1 MVSTRKKLFEKFVAM
16 LLIAATILSY
26 FPASVFAEDETNNEE
41 SQYVQFTA
49 NWADG
54 GTAITTEDNIMKNIQ
69 FNISLSG
76 GPVFNNLAIYA
87 EDITEN
93 KNLPTPYISFNKM
106 DYTKVSGDGK
116 SLIYDRSMNSG
127 YSANGNLNLM
137 FGGTNDFSEYDK
149 TIQLTLVGES
159 KLNGETTQI
168 NEVRTF
174 TVHVVPQPI
183 IKEFSSD
190 VTNKLSLKNKNTA
203 MRTSATNWSLSGFS
217 MLTTIDVD
225 SKNETYSNIKLYI
238 DRTTEQDIAK
248 SVLNNATNLSIEVT
262 KDAGYTYNV
271 VRDEDGTTYVEFTRG
286 EQLDS
291 FDENTTKYRAASIEV
306 KFTYRVAE
314 DTTQLGT
321 GSTLVKTNVVADVEG
336 VSTEYSKNG
345 IEYTKGNYS
354 YNVGKEYSLNLWS
367 KNEGSSYSNDYDTWI
382 TGYDRSE
389 SEIIEDAKD
398 GNISLTFSSKA
409 DGYIQVN
416 EEPQN
421 CRLFIYNYNR
431 NNGGRAFLLYKWVDS
446 SGEVIY
452 QGKYNLSNNEMTLK
466 KIKMTYFDMRKTD
479 KVEFYKIDDDV
490 NTATP
495 FFTATSSDDEYIV
508 PEGEELEEYYAVV
521 TGYHGSYYIDYI
533 TLATWDSEWNINLN
547 KVPISE
553 KDITGIGRYQHG
565 EYYQYSKSKIDGSES
580 ISSRPISSDSQG
592 CATVNISHSKKNYYV
607 SYASLGLENYN
618 GDASTFGQL
627 EKGKKININFPTEEE
642 IAEGTR
648 IIRNENAK
656 FYIQLPNEYEYSNFK
671 VALRGNTEGTL
682 YLKEYHTENI
692 GGFQYLVVQLDG
704 IYQGDMMRNVGLTVT
719 HDRRLKT
726 QDVPESLPINVYML
740 TDNAHY
746 LGTTQ
751 VNSNQFE
758 NSNGTIPA
766 VVMMQSQNFFI
777 SESNYILAK
786 TLIYDIRGVG
796 QQPGEDENGNLRISS
811 KNRPLVFEGNQDVT
825 YRSQIEVKEDTLN
838 NVDFMIRLPKE
849 NNTPISTSLYTLDS
863 DMSLELT
870 NFENI
875 EVIKQVNRRTKQKVS
890 NTDYQLLYSTEE
902 NATYNS
908 SFQVLDENTDLS
920 TVKTI
925 RVKFNPDYTITNGQA
940 IYVNYKMK
948 MPAVTVES
956 TENQKKSAA
965 TTAVRYT
972 VLNETDEKI
981 LESTPAYVA
990 TGNPKSDIV
999 LQKKF
1004 QGVQEGN
1011 LPEGVTSLAGIQ
1023 FKLINAN
1030 TQQPLVLTGQTT
1042 AEGVFSTDETGKVT
1056 LTDVP
1061 EGLYI
1066 VEELTEF
1073 DYYDGIDY
1081 TDVLVEQGTTT
1092 PSPVEVVNKRKRADL
1107 IINKTWED
1115 TNTQPY
1121 NDNDVIKFKIT
1132 GQGEEPFTVEKRLDK
1147 ETGTVTFHGVP
1158 YGTYTIEETQGLY
1171 GWYLANEN
1179 LTVDVLQPEVTFEAE
1194 NKIVKGTLV
1203 IEKMMPAE
1211 DDVRDVTLQITGRG
1225 INYVNK
1231 NDEEVKL
1238 DTDLK
1243 LKIRDYCDNTD
1254 ENIRV
1259 DLNDSTKPTK
1269 ATITISNLPAA
1280 TYKVEEVDI
1289 PKIED
1294 TQIEMYKKPSIKR
1307 ATISENGEIARASL
1321 TNNWKTGNL
1330 KIVKTAA
1337 PGVDLTQFKV
1347 VVKLLNSPY
1356 LATYEKTFDIPANGE
1371 LTIPDLYLG
1380 TYSVKEIESDYYI
1393 AKYGRGEQQST
1404 DPITTEILDGQT
1416 SEAYIYNESTY
1427 GYVKIIKTLED
1438 REIDATDKIKFKI
1451 TGKDAVGNDVTE
1463 LDDQGNSVN
1472 GMTREIEIKT
1482 DEVTNKKYGEAIFG
1496 PLQAGGEYQLEEVNT
1511 PEFYRDME
1519 PIKIDIKK
1527 KDIYQDPQVIEIDNK
1542 RQRGN
1547 LEITTK
1553 TVPEGGELTPI
1564 RYEVR
1569 EIKLNDDFSFTQGKV
1584 VAELDGVAGFAELN
1598 NIYAGKY
1605 LVKQTRVPDH
1615 YIMDYPQIVE
1625 VPDKGTGYAEFEI
1638 EKPELKKTNVTIEKE
1653 VRTTTGRLAVAD
1665 DFTAAGLSSDEIFE
1679 VRITNV
1685 DTQTTYFTFMD
1696 IQTPGRIKGL
1706 PAGTY
1711 EIEEVYKPKY
1721 LSSAY
1726 LIKNGEDYTEIEK
1739 TNGKVLFNVTEPLG
1753 DEGSEVTLK
1762 IRNVINT
1769 GFGFAGQDSKS
1780 NFSKTTIAE
1789 ANKVSKTIINII
1801 DEDGNAV
1808 TGAQFKIYYEDGRE
1822 VPISFEGNTYVIGN
1836 DKRFI
1841 INGLPK
1847 GKYVIKAISLPEGYL
1862 PVEDKEFVA
1871 YDNASVVTRIEVLKN
1886 KPRGNLTLSTTYTDD
1901 NGNKA
1906 FAPRSKYKI
1915 LNPKTGEVLKFEKTA
1930 SGDYIRSKQNS
1941 ATDTISLR
1949 AGSVTVKG
1957 IEVGDY
1963 QVGLVDLTEQYGV
1976 VRESV
1981 ENVTIV
1987 ENSTVSREVPVEK
2000 RGAFKKVI
2008 KNGHRHVCALTENGK
2023 VYVCGGYDSYID
2035 EHAKDN
2041 ELTEISEVYPNLA
2054 GMKFIDIGSTGST
2067 GSTCNV
2073 LCLVD
2078 ENGKVW
2084 TNDYEF
2090 NKSAANKNQMV
2101 CINDMEGNP
2110 LQNVT
2115 IAKVFGNDYYTM
2127 MCAIDNS
2134 GNIWEW
2140 GKIGG
2145 SFSAVQGPI
2154 LFSSNNV
2161 LEGKNI
2167 VQISSDS
2174 LTLAVDSSGDLYAW
2188 GYNYANVAGLGN
2200 DDGSGK
2206 TLEPICVTSSEGS
2219 NLNGKKIKK
2228 VANTYD
2234 ASYFI
2239 DVNNDLYVC
2248 GWNHNGALGI
2258 NSTDNNQEILNPYCL
2273 TGDNTNPLYNKKI
2286 IDVSAENEKVMVVDN
2301 DGKIWAWGSPYNEYG
2316 FGEENH
2322 DVKYEPFCI
2331 SDNINIKLNTV
2342 KVKSVE
2348 AGNRNDG
2355 YAIDEN
2361 GDLWVWGDYDKPI
2374 GRNGEIPPE
2383 RLNFTQTSYFD
2394 LFDVKNVKIVGNHS
2408 SLLDNSGRLWT
2419 DDGTTDYLSTEYGA
2433 DLENIT
2439 IKDYAYYGNGRLSDN
2454 YGAVIDAENRVWTF
2468 GPINQPYAYKGI
2480 TNKGAD
2486 YDKDARPICL
2496 TECEDCVLY
2505 NKEIQYVAV
2514 GNGVQSN
2521 SCMAVIDKDGK
2532 LYTAGGKNAR
2542 NLGYAPGTETYNKS
2556 IVPFECLNEKYNNL
2570 SGVRFTKVCIY
2581 GEYTMIALDTEGNL
2595 WSWGDKNYSSL
2606 GVIPTLYY
2614 QADGVDCVVPTKL
2627 SIDAKIVDMQ
2637 IHSYSG
2643 IAVDENG
2650 KVYIWG
2656 SNGLYSIYPSQT
2668 PTLVDSDTTP
2678 IYGKKIVKVGIGYG
2692 YYMLMDENGEVFID
2706 GYNPDITS
2714 CSLVKSAGIVA
2725 RDFYNGENIIVI
2737 RDTEDNLWYVGQGSA
2752 LGYSKTSKTPE
2763 LLTGVTENPLYNA
2776 NIVKVID
2783 NIIIVQKGE
2792 KQVAYTVNDG
2802 TLSDGIVLKQFESYI
2817 DPSNSDRTYYMC
2829 IDENNNFYIKNYY
2842 HKDFYKVTTAEKILC
2857 VGLNH
2862 AIIKDLRGR
2871 LYRTTETSG
2880 SMSGWPFTWIN
2891 GVAGDKAWAVTLN
2904 ASSNSSSP
2912 YVYLEFIQKSDNSL
2926 LVRKY
2931 GTGSFTTNNAKM
2943 LGIANSTTSST
2954 GGDIV
2959 GYTGSEIIDMY
2970 MSSSSNSVYCID
2982 SDNKLWAWGASYIGN
2997 NTANGS
3003 ETPVV
3008 VMNNAKKI
3016 LASGYSYDMGGYY
3029 TYVLDKDNN
3038 LWAWGNAAIGNGE
3051 TTGSLVPVKVLSNVK
3066 DVQESRYG
3074 IYALDNSGNLWT
3086 WGYNRYGNLGTAA
3099 TPSDYKIYTPINLVE
3114 QAGIDPIKEFKVFN
3128 SFNVDAISTTGKLY
3142 GWGYRNSA
3150 WKTPTVIDGNVGL
3163 NAHFEDNYL
3172 VKDNGVK
3179 YSLPDTLTIKE
3190 QTGYIVK
3197 PDGKIYYHTSSDD
3210 YVFNGEQYVYGPLVK
3225 KFVLIKDSKYNN

>member
-26 FPASVFAEDETNNEE
+26 FPASVFAGDETNNEE

-466 KIKMTYFDMRKTD
+466 KIKMTYFDMRKTE

-547 KVPISE
+547 KVPINE

-607 SYASLGLENYN
+607 SYASFNLENYN

-671 VALRGNTEGTL
+671 VALKGNTEGTL

-956 TENQKKSAA
+956 IENQKKSAA

-1930 SGDYIRSKQNS
+1930 SGDYVRSKQDS

-1949 AGSVTVKG
+1949 AGSVTVRG

-1976 VRESV
+1976 VNKEA
-1981 ENVTIV
+1981 EDVTIV
-1987 ENSTVSREVPVEK
+1987 ENDTVAREVSVEK
-2000 RGAFKKVI
+2000 RGAFKKTI
-2008 KNGHRHVCALTENGK
+2008 SHGYYYYALTENGK
-2023 VYVCGGYDSYID
+2023 AFIYSADSYSDIG
-2035 EHAKDN
+2035 ARTINN
-2041 ELTEISEVYPNLA
+2041 ELTEISKIYPNLA
-2054 GMKFIDIGSTGST
+2054 EIKFKDIGLSK
-2067 GSTCNV
+2067 NND
-2073 LCLVD
+2073 LYLVD
-2078 ENGKVW
+2078 RNGKVW
-2084 TNDYEF
+2084 TNINRNE
-2090 NKSAANKNQMV
+2090 MI
-2101 CINDMEGNP
+2101 CINDKEENP

-2115 IAKVFGNDYYTM
+2115 IEKIFGNHSYNIMY
-2127 MCAIDNS
+2127 AIDSTGRIWAWGESDYIFSDSQDPVLISQN
-2134 GNIWEW
+2134 NI
-2140 GKIGG
+2140 
-2145 SFSAVQGPI
+2145 
-2154 LFSSNNV
+2154 

-2167 VQISSDS
+2167 VQISGDMVTFALDS
-2174 LTLAVDSSGDLYAW
+2174 NGELYVW
-2188 GYNYANVAGLGN
+2188 GCNNENRAGIGN
-2200 DDGSGK
+2200 DDGSINYLQP
-2206 TLEPICVTSSEGS
+2206 TCVTSSEGS
-2219 NLNGKKIKK
+2219 NLFGKKIKK
-2228 VANTYD
+2228 VANTEST
-2234 ASYFI
+2234 SYFI
-2239 DVNNDLYVC
+2239 DINNDLYVC
-2248 GWNHNGALGI
+2248 GWNNNGTLGI
-2258 NSTDNNQEILNPYCL
+2258 NSTDSSDTILNPYCL
-2273 TGDNTNPLYNKKI
+2273 TNDNTNPLYGKKI
-2286 IDVSAENEKVMVVDN
+2286 MDVSCGYYGRVMIIDN
-2301 DGKIWAWGSPYNEYG
+2301 NGKIWTWGRKDYLVSGIESTGYG
-2316 FGEENH
+2316 I
-2322 DVKYEPFCI
+2322 YEPICI
-2331 SDNINIKLNTV
+2331 SDNINNKLDTV
-2342 KVKSVE
+2342 KIKYVE
-2348 AGNRNDG
+2348 CNYVDG
-2355 YAIDEN
+2355 SSAIDEN
-2361 GDLWVWGDYDKPI
+2361 GDIWFWGENPPV
-2374 GRNGEIPPE
+2374 GRSNNYIPPE
-2383 RLNFTQTSYFD
+2383 RINVTQTSYFD

-2408 SLLDNSGRLWT
+2408 ALLDNSGRIWT
-2419 DDGTTDYLSTEYGA
+2419 NDGTTDYLSTELGA
-2433 DLENIT
+2433 DLENVT
-2439 IKDYAYYGNGRLSDN
+2439 IKDYACYSSGDLSSD
-2454 YGAVIDAENRVWTF
+2454 YGAVIDAENRLWTF

-2480 TNKGAD
+2480 TDTSND
-2486 YDKDARPICL
+2486 YNRDARPVCL

-2505 NKEIQYVAV
+2505 NKEIQYIAV
-2514 GNGVQSN
+2514 GQNTQSY
-2521 SCMAVIDKDGK
+2521 SCMAVIDEDGK
-2532 LYTAGGKNAR
+2532 LYTAGGKYAR
-2542 NLGYAPGTETYNKS
+2542 NLGYAPGTATDNKH
-2556 IVPFECLNEKYNNL
+2556 ITKFECLNDKYDNL

-2581 GEYTMIALDTEGNL
+2581 NYDTMIALDTEGNL

-2606 GVIPTLYY
+2606 GVIPITYY
-2614 QADGVDCVVPTKL
+2614 QVDGYDCMEPTKL
-2627 SIDAKIVDMQ
+2627 SIDAKVVDMQ
-2637 IHSYSG
+2637 IYAYDG

-2656 SNGLYSIYPSQT
+2656 SSGLYNIYPSRT
-2668 PTLVDSDTTP
+2668 PTIIDSDTTP
-2678 IYGKKIVKVGIGYG
+2678 IYGKKIVKVGVGYS
-2692 YYMLMDENGEVFID
+2692 YYILMDENGEIFID
-2706 GYNPDITS
+2706 GYNSDMTAG
-2714 CSLVKSAGIVA
+2714 SLLQSSGIVA
-2725 RDFYNGENIIVI
+2725 RDFYNGNNTIVV
-2737 RDTEDNLWYVGQGSA
+2737 RDSEDDLWLVGQGSA
-2752 LGYSKTSKTPE
+2752 IGYSKTSKKPE
-2763 LLTGVTENPLYNA
+2763 LLTGVTDNPLYNA
-2776 NIVKVID
+2776 EIEKVMD
-2783 NIIIVQKGE
+2783 NIIIAKIGE
-2792 KQVAYTVNDG
+2792 NQVAYTINDG
-2802 TLSDGIVLKQFESYI
+2802 VLGDGIVLKQFESYV
-2817 DPSNSDRTYYMC
+2817 DSSNSDKTYYMC
-2829 IDENNNFYIKNYY
+2829 IDKDNNLYIKNKY
-2842 HKDFYKVTTAEKILC
+2842 HNDFYKVTTAEKILY
-2857 VGLNH
+2857 VGADH

-2871 LYRTTETSG
+2871 LYRTTETSF

-2891 GVAGDKAWAVTLN
+2891 GVEGDKAWADNVSTY
-2904 ASSNSSSP
+2904 ASTSARYN
-2912 YVYLEFIQKSDNSL
+2912 YLIFIQGSDNSL
-2926 LVRKY
+2926 TVKKY
-2931 GTGSFTTNNAKM
+2931 GSGSVNQKM
-2943 LGIANSTTSST
+2943 FGIAGSTSSST
-2954 GGDIV
+2954 GGNIT
-2959 GYTGSEIIDMY
+2959 GYTGSEITDMY
-2970 MSSSSNSVYCID
+2970 IATNGATEGIGVYCID
-2982 SDNKLWAWGASYIGN
+2982 SDNKLWAWGAKYIGN
-2997 NTANGS
+2997 NEVDGS

-3016 LASGYSYDMGGYY
+3016 IESGYSNDMGGYY
-3029 TYVLDKDNN
+3029 TYVLDMNNN
-3038 LWAWGNAAIGNGE
+3038 LWAWGNAPIGNGE